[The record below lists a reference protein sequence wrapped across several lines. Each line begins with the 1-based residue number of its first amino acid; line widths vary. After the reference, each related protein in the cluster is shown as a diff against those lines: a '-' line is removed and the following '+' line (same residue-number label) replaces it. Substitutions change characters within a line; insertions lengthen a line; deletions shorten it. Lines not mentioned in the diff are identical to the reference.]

1 MIPSATETRYLIR
14 TARGYQRGLR
24 FQHPGANPNWTQ
36 FPEEA
41 ELWVDL
47 TQCHEACR
55 QYTRI
60 TGESAVVVV
69 HVIPTATSNTAV
81 PK

>member
-1 MIPSATETRYLIR
+1 MIPSAIQTHYLIR
-14 TARGYQRGLR
+14 TARGYQRGLSHQR
-24 FQHPGANPNWTQ
+24 PGASPQWTQ

-41 ELWVDL
+41 ELWSDL
-47 TQCHEACR
+47 QQCHEACR

-69 HVIPTATSNTAV
+69 HVTPAASSDIAV

>member
-1 MIPSATETRYLIR
+1 MITNVTQTHYLIR
-14 TARGYQRGLR
+14 TARGYQRGLSHQR
-24 FQHPGANPNWTQ
+24 PGTNPQWTQ

-41 ELWVDL
+41 ELWPDL
-47 TQCHEACR
+47 QQCHEACR

-69 HVIPTATSNTAV
+69 HVTPAASSDIAV

>member
-1 MIPSATETRYLIR
+1 MIPSATQTHYLIR
-14 TARGYQRGLR
+14 TARGYQRGR
-24 FQHPGANPNWTQ
+24 AHRHPGADLNWTQ

-41 ELWVDL
+41 EQWKDL
-47 TQCHEACR
+47 EHCHDACR

-69 HVIPTATSNTAV
+69 HVTPAAISDTAV

>member
-1 MIPSATETRYLIR
+1 MIPSATQTRYLIR

-24 FQHPGANPNWTQ
+24 FQRPGANPQWTQ

-41 ELWVDL
+41 QIWDDL
-47 TQCHEACR
+47 QQCHEACR

-69 HVIPTATSNTAV
+69 HVTPTASSDIAV